1 MKKILIIALCLL
13 TTLSVAA
20 QDERP
25 LSTDSVDNSTESIG
39 EINALRIKDA
49 IECELTDRYCVV
61 KKNGKYCIADFER
74 GVNVTDAEYDMLE
87 LVSRKKIDEEYYTY
101 FLMEQDGQRGI
112 IGIIETSNE
121 FITILLPKE

>member
-1 MKKILIIALCLL
+1 MKKILMIALYLL
-13 TTLSVAA
+13 TTLGVAA

-25 LSTDSVDNSTESIG
+25 LSTDSVENSTESIG

-61 KKNGKYCIADFER
+61 KKNGKYYIADFER

-87 LVSRKKIDEEYYTY
+87 LLSRKKIDEEYYSY

-112 IGIIETSNE
+112 IGITETSNE

>member
-1 MKKILIIALCLL
+1 MKKILMIALYLL
-13 TTLSVAA
+13 TTLGVAA

-25 LSTDSVDNSTESIG
+25 LSTDSVENSTESIG

-49 IECELTDRYCVV
+49 IECEPTDRYCVV
-61 KKNGKYCIADFER
+61 KKNGKYYIADFER

-87 LVSRKKIDEEYYTY
+87 LLSRKKIDEEYYTY

-112 IGIIETSNE
+112 IGITETSNE